1 MKHTTR
7 LAVAMLA
14 LAPALAS
21 GEELDLGQVLDK
33 GAVKL
38 GKADLEGLIP
48 GSTTKFSQW
57 TTGPRGQANVE
68 YSWENPPDG
77 ASFRAY
83 GRGQQTSF
91 DGTGTWSISRDG
103 RYCWDIT
110 FTRQWKTCRFVFKAG
125 DGYYLSPAADDR
137 AAKALSVKFSK

>member
-48 GSTTKFSQW
+48 GSTTKFSQ
-57 TTGPRGQANVE
+57 
-68 YSWENPPDG
+68 
-77 ASFRAY
+77 
-83 GRGQQTSF
+83 
-91 DGTGTWSISRDG
+91 
-103 RYCWDIT
+103 
-110 FTRQWKTCRFVFKAG
+110 
-125 DGYYLSPAADDR
+125 
-137 AAKALSVKFSK
+137 